1 MAWSLSAFREQI
13 VCKSCIWA
21 NEDIAAH
28 TQAIPELDATLHR
41 HAISKHDIV
50 LDENM
55 IGNIAILSYD
65 RAWDNMRA
73 RPYLGS
79 VSATTDS
86 ADTLRVNEMNHVPT
100 SLNSI

>member
-28 TQAIPELDATLHR
+28 AQAIPELDATLHR

-55 IGNIAILSYD
+55 IGNVAILAYD
-65 RAWDNMRA
+65 RAWHNVRE

-79 VSATTDS
+79 VSDATAF
-86 ADTLRVNEMNHVPT
+86 ADTLRVNEMTHVPP
-100 SLNSI
+100 